1 MIINSALD
9 WKLKM
14 KSRSLI
20 IIALVLA
27 FLLVAVLVAWMFI
40 HSGDYTLTEKDF
52 TRSALV
58 VVETN
63 SNLKLPDKSRGLNMV
78 YIASRGGPVFV
89 AKIEI
94 PADAE
99 DAIKRQIA
107 MVANEDYHPINALSE
122 GVSWWNPEKASVV
135 VERKYTVANSYVHVF
150 LCRDDKQLVLFV
162 ESMYL

>member
-1 MIINSALD
+1 
-9 WKLKM
+9 M

-20 IIALVLA
+20 ITLLVLV
-27 FLLVAVLVAWMFI
+27 FLIIAVLATWMFI

-52 TRSALV
+52 SRSALV
-58 VVETN
+58 VVESN
-63 SNLKLPDKSRGLNMV
+63 SKLKLPDKSRGLNMI

-94 PADAE
+94 PADTE
-99 DAIKRQIA
+99 NTIKQQIE
-107 MVANEDYHPINALSE
+107 MVVNEDYHPINALSE
-122 GVSWWNPEKASVV
+122 GVSWWNPGKLSVV

-150 LCRDDKQLVLFV
+150 LCRDNKQLVLFV